1 MADSVTYAYD
11 VAARALAYT
20 RFGTILGI
28 DQLGSTDA
36 ERINQGVVFCP
47 KAIAQRYVSEK
58 RGETFLEFMNVYRRA
73 ISFSWP
79 RNRTIVSRRGLRYQK
94 SDGTFATIKADPID
108 LDYDVWVWSTSLDKI
123 NMCVEEYLR
132 WQHET
137 PKVEITYES
146 EFVLDPNL
154 QFSPIVDD
162 SRIESLYDMGKV
174 WVFRMPIHIDGWL
187 PKDAG
192 EQVGR
197 ANKIQLTLYDMDSV
211 TNYSEIIVP
220 GSNQNTELEAALRLF
235 RGLLYGIA
243 AVDVTSKTFT
253 VYDDRTGD
261 FSVGE
266 TMLVKD
272 STDNDEQYTVVS
284 AAYDSGTDRTTI
296 TVQESP
302 VSSTAD
308 GYIYKAEAES

>member
-1 MADSVTYAYD
+1 MASSVTYAYD
-11 VAARALAYT
+11 IAVRALAYT
-20 RFGTILGI
+20 RFGTTLGI

-36 ERINQGVVFCP
+36 ERINRGVVLCP
-47 KAIAQRYVSEK
+47 KTIAQRYLSEK

-73 ISFSWP
+73 IRFSWA
-79 RNRTIVSRRGLRYQK
+79 RNRSVVSRRGLRYQK
-94 SDGTFATIKADPID
+94 SDGTIATIKADSVD
-108 LDYDVWVWSTSLDKI
+108 LDYDVWVWSNNLDKI
-123 NMCVEEYLR
+123 NLCVERYLQ

-137 PKVEITYES
+137 PKIEIIYES
-146 EFVLDPNL
+146 EFSLDPNL
-154 QFSPIVDD
+154 QFSPVVDD
-162 SRIESLYDMGKV
+162 SHIESLYDIGKV

-192 EQVGR
+192 EQVGQ
-197 ANKIQLTLYDMDSV
+197 ANKIQLTLYDKDNI

-220 GSNQNTELEAALRLF
+220 GSNQNTELEATLRLF

-243 AVDVTSKTFT
+243 AVDVIEKTFT

-261 FSVGE
+261 FSAGDVL
-266 TMLVKD
+266 LVKD

-284 AAYDSGTDRTTI
+284 AVYDNETDQTTI

-302 VSSTAD
+302 ISNTAD
-308 GYIYKAEAES
+308 GYVYKMEA